1 MDLNIDGVRS
11 FKNTYLMPYS
21 VYIRPTSLKMVE
33 TKLRCRN
40 TEANDEIHRRVILAK
55 TDMDE
60 ANEAGLFDTIIIEDD
75 VNLAYSK
82 LIQILQDRIRMYFNT
97 N

>member
-1 MDLNIDGVRS
+1 
-11 FKNTYLMPYS
+11 
-21 VYIRPTSLKMVE
+21 
-33 TKLRCRN
+33 
-40 TEANDEIHRRVILAK
+40 
-55 TDMDE
+55 MDE